1 MNMLVDAFYQPSDAG
16 QLSVASFTRE
26 QASRFAKE
34 IADDF
39 NPLHDIDAKRFCVP
53 GDLLFAL
60 VLANYG
66 VSQQMAFTFKGM
78 VTEETRLV
86 LPAPATA
93 LAINGDNGKQYLTVD
108 IAGASSD
115 SPELIDSLTKSY
127 VTFSGQTFPHVL
139 IPLMLEE
146 NVMINPARPM
156 VMYESM
162 LIDLERLDLAAITLE
177 LDKDS
182 TRLDVNGKRGN
193 VCLAFNLLGADGI
206 VGRGEKHMLLSGL
219 QPYDQQ
225 AVDRIVDDYNL
236 SKQAYQPAPLSGNQA
251 LA

>member
-1 MNMLVDAFYQPSDAG
+1 MLVDAFYQQSDAG
-16 QLSVASFTRE
+16 QSSVVSFTRE

-34 IADDF
+34 VADDF

-66 VSQQMAFTFKGM
+66 VSQHMAFNFKGM

-86 LPAPATA
+86 LPAQAPALT
-93 LAINGDNGKQYLTVD
+93 INGDNDKQYLTVD
-108 IAGASSD
+108 IAGDNSD
-115 SPELIDSLTKSY
+115 APALIDSLTKSY
-127 VTFSGQTFPHVL
+127 VTFSGHTFPHVL

-146 NVMINPARPM
+146 NVMINPSRPM

-162 LIDLERLDLAAITLE
+162 LIDLNRLDLADITLE
-177 LDKDS
+177 LDKAS
-182 TRLDVNGKRGN
+182 TRLEVNGKRGN
-193 VCLAFNLLGADGI
+193 VCLAFNLLGADGM

-225 AVDRIVDDYNL
+225 AMDQIVDDYNL
-236 SKQAYQPAPLSGNQA
+236 SKQAYRPTPVSGSQA